1 MSNYP
6 EGTEHDPNAPWNEL
20 HTYCPSCDSYKE
32 MGRIARS
39 MANDMASKANESLT
53 NEDEYMS
60 EEDFYDQ
67 CYEKVMDESRLC
79 TQCYLE
85 DNEDDWREEQ

>member
-6 EGTEHDPNAPWNEL
+6 IGAEHDPSAPWNEL
-20 HTYCPSCDSYKE
+20 HTYCTYCDTKE
-32 MGRIARS
+32 MGQIARS
-39 MANDMASKANESLT
+39 MANEKAAEANESIT
-53 NEDEYMS
+53 NKDEHMS
-60 EEDFYDQ
+60 EEDFYDE

-85 DNEDDWREEQ
+85 DNADDWRED